1 MTDGIGR
8 IFGGNNYGVGG
19 YMPQKKGKEASENT
33 TAQVKGQ
40 NFEESQI
47 DPSKVMAFLEANNLF
62 VAPAKTKAVGVDPA
76 TENRIVNS
84 MAAFERVYEVIAN
97 EFGKDKAPEITNALM
112 DRLMGMYA

>member
-19 YMPQKKGKEASENT
+19 YVPQKKGAASENT
-33 TAQVKGQ
+33 PDQVKGQ

-62 VAPAKTKAVGVDPA
+62 VAPAKTKAVSVDDA

-84 MAAFERVYEVIAN
+84 MALFETLYGVIAD

-112 DRLMGMYA
+112 DHLIGIYA